1 LCQFIITAQA
11 PFATIVVVNQYLE
24 NLARSLQ
31 ILCALADGWSGPPS
45 NKGKIIMS
53 VRFESLSRV
62 AFSLVAAVAFTFV
75 LASTA
80 VSLSPIA

>member
-1 LCQFIITAQA
+1 
-11 PFATIVVVNQYLE
+11 
-24 NLARSLQ
+24 
-31 ILCALADGWSGPPS
+31 
-45 NKGKIIMS
+45 MS

-62 AFSLVAAVAFTFV
+62 AFSLVAAIAFTFV